1 MKSIKGTK
9 ADILDG
15 TPEKLGDLLYHEG
28 PLLSL
33 FSKSGE
39 PNAYY
44 LYKWSDCDESA
55 NRWLVAR
62 LTSTELRSF
71 FDQEISLRNILL
83 ANSKLFLV
91 DVGDDLAESNVRS
104 CSADK
109 VPDSYL
115 PGKNSMFVEEAFTDF
130 AADFRL
136 HLTGMEKRKVA
147 KLV

>member
-1 MKSIKGTK
+1 MKNIKGTK
-9 ADILDG
+9 ADTLDG

-33 FSKSGE
+33 FSKSGD
-39 PNAYY
+39 PNSYY

-55 NRWLVAR
+55 NRWLVAQ
-62 LTSTELRSF
+62 LTSTELGRF
-71 FDQEISLRNILL
+71 FDQKISLRNLLL

-91 DVGDDLAESNVRS
+91 DVGDNLTDSKVHS

-109 VPDSYL
+109 VPDAYL
-115 PGKNSMFVEEAFTDF
+115 PGKNSMFVEDAFTDF

-136 HLTGMEKRKVA
+136 RLVGKRKEA